1 MKSKFLTA
9 VLYIG
14 LPLWVSAQHY
24 SKLTVDYVPE
34 KQTLNVYQELTFV
47 NSTSQVLTTLYLND
61 WNNAYSD
68 RTTPLADRFADE
80 FVRSFHVATDKERGQ
95 THTLT
100 VIDKKKSLLAWSRP
114 SDHPD
119 IVAIQLAEPLALGA
133 TVQLDLSYFLK
144 IPDQKFTGYGYN
156 DVGELFLNQWI
167 LSPVMYSNET
177 FLQYS
182 NLNID
187 DVANAPMSVD
197 LCIRP
202 QGYLVIS
209 DLEQIS
215 YSEKEYLFQGK
226 NRLQVRLYLTRQKDY
241 LSFNNEKLD
250 LTTNLN
256 DRRINAIQKAVLV
269 EKIENFVTTHLGE
282 SPVAKIT
289 VTQSDYDLNPF
300 YGLNQLPNFIR
311 PFPDD
316 FVYELKFLKTFLY
329 QRLKT
334 TLQLDPRKDNWLF
347 DAIQVYLMMK
357 YIDDNYPDA
366 KMMGALGKIK
376 LLKGYKILSLD
387 FNEQYSYFYMLMA
400 RKNLDQPLG
409 DSKDK
414 LLKFNEKIASK
425 YRAGLSFKYL
435 AEYLGAPVLDQSIQ
449 KFVKEAQLHP
459 VTGADFQ
466 KTIEG
471 ISGQRLDWFFTTI
484 IHSRDIIDYKFED
497 VRKTKDSVSF
507 RLKNRTHVNVP
518 ISVYGIKKKEV
529 VFKQWITPTVLDSLY
544 TLPRKEADKIVIN
557 YDNVVPEYNQR
568 NNWKSLKPFIIS
580 NRPIKLRL
588 FRDLEDPYFNQIMYM
603 PVFGYNYYD
612 GVILGMSLNNKT
624 VLDKPFTIEAI
635 PSYSTT
641 SSSLSGSFNVMF
653 NNYIREGRFYSL
665 RYGIG
670 GSHFRYAPDATYEKL
685 TPFVNIRIR
694 EKNFRENHIMAL
706 NARQVYVNRQPSNYV
721 VTTGAS
727 AYSVFN
733 LRFTDANSTI
743 TKTFTYSSDWQFSS
757 QFVKTSGELVYR
769 QLFQNNRQLN
779 IRFYGGLFLN
789 NKDTRDFYSFAL
801 ERPTDYLFDYS
812 FLGRSESAGLFRQQY
827 ITAEGGF
834 KSRFTEQLANQWLVS
849 TNISGS
855 IWNWIEAYADF
866 GVMKDKGENPEFKM
880 DSGIRLNLVTDYFEL
895 YFPVYSSNGWDIGQK
910 NYGERIRFVITINP
924 KSLLGLFTRK
934 WF

>member
-1 MKSKFLTA
+1 MKSKLNFTA
-9 VLYIG
+9 LLLW
-14 LPLWVSAQHY
+14 LPLWLSAQHY

-47 NSTSQVLTTLYLND
+47 NTTKQPLTTIYLND

-68 RTTPLADRFADE
+68 RSTPLADRFADE

-100 VIDKKKSLLAWSRP
+100 VIDEKKSLLDWNRP
-114 SDHPD
+114 ANHPD
-119 IVAIQLAEPLALGA
+119 IVAITLSESLAAGA
-133 TVQLDLSYFLK
+133 SVHLDLSYFLK
-144 IPDQKFTGYGYN
+144 LPDKKFTGYGYN
-156 DVGELFLNQWI
+156 DAGELFLKQW
-167 LSPVMYSNET
+167 LLHPVMQQNGT
-177 FLQYS
+177 FLLYS

-187 DVANAPMSVD
+187 DAANAPMTVD
-197 LCIRP
+197 LRIRP
-202 QGYLVIS
+202 QGYTAIS
-209 DLEQIS
+209 DLEQLS
-215 YSEKEYLFQGK
+215 YSDTEYEFRGK
-226 NRLQVRLYLTRQKDY
+226 NRLQVHLYLTKEREY
-241 LSFNNEKLD
+241 LSFNTEKLEI
-250 LTTNLN
+250 TTNLN
-256 DRRINAIQKAVLV
+256 DRRINDIQKALLV
-269 EKIENFVTTHLGE
+269 EKIQNFVTAHLGE
-282 SPVAKIT
+282 SPIGKIT
-289 VTQSDYDLNPF
+289 VTQSDYEVNPF

-316 FVYELKFLKTFLY
+316 FVYELKFLKTYLY
-329 QRLKT
+329 NRLKT
-334 TLQLDPRKDNWLF
+334 NLQLDPRKDNWLF
-347 DAIQVYLMMK
+347 DAIQVYLMME
-357 YIDDNYPDA
+357 YIDEHYPDA

-435 AEYLGAPVLDQSIQ
+435 AEYLRKSSLDQSIAA
-449 KFVKEAQLHP
+449 FVIEAQQRP
-459 VTGADFQ
+459 VTASDFQ
-466 KTIEG
+466 HILERNV
-471 ISGQRLDWFFTTI
+471 GQPLDWFFKTI
-484 IHSRDIIDYKFED
+484 IQSRDIIDYKFED
-497 VRKTKDSVSF
+497 VQKTKDSVSF
-507 RLKNRTHVNVP
+507 RLMNRTQVSVP
-518 ISVYGIKKKEV
+518 IPVYGIKKKEV
-529 VFKQWITPTVLDSLY
+529 VFKQWITPKGKDSLY
-544 TLPRKEADKIVIN
+544 TLPRKDADKIVLN
-557 YDNVVPEYNQR
+557 YENLVPEYNQR

-624 VLDKPFTIEAI
+624 VLDKPFIIEAI

-653 NNYIREGRFYSL
+653 NNYIREGRLYSL

-694 EKNFRENHIMAL
+694 EKNFRENHMMYL

-721 VTTGAS
+721 VTTGANN
-727 AYSVFN
+727 YSVFN

-757 QFVKTSGELVYR
+757 QFIKTSGELVYR

-779 IRFYGGLFLN
+779 IRFYGGVFLN
-789 NKDTRDFYSFAL
+789 NKDTRDYYSFAL
-801 ERPTDYLFDYS
+801 ERPTDYMFDYS
-812 FLGRSESAGLFRQQY
+812 FLGRSENTGFFRQQY

-834 KSRFTEQLANQWLVS
+834 KSRFTEQLANHWLVS

-866 GVMKDKGENPEFKM
+866 GMLKDKGENPEFKM